1 MRNTQSGKNQVYS
14 KWVKGF
20 LATLEMER
28 ERRAKPRAG
37 GI

>member
-1 MRNTQSGKNQVYS
+1 MGNTQSGKNQVYS

-20 LATLEMER
+20 RAQREMER